1 MSKKLL
7 SVLLAIVMVISSVS
21 CLFTMTTV
29 TASAEG
35 ENLMQNISASDWV
48 SGWNGSQGT
57 ELDGEISI
65 SAAWRSVYTKVTLA
79 PETEYDLTFKFGQTR
94 VGDVRVYPASE
105 ITDIE
110 TQLRS
115 VGAAPTQGGTTNLAS
130 DSITCSITSGTP
142 VDGEFYEASETFKT
156 TAETEYYII
165 LDCYQ
170 CADSRNSVLLKDMKI
185 TEVPFDPNVLKD
197 TSAKDWKSS
206 WGPRDA
212 TTTADGYITVGV
224 AYRSAYTK
232 VTLEPYTKYSFSFK
246 HGEVKVNNI
255 RVFAASEITDTTTQL
270 VSGADGG
277 AALGGTNNLVSSAST
292 SECPATPVAGEFYNA
307 SAIFTTGAETEYY
320 IIIDC
325 GAFNTTSII
334 LKDLSLI
341 GEAYNIDE
349 ELVNPANWNS
359 TWRLQGSTVNV
370 TAATETKNGGAGIYV
385 DKSNYRDTFATVV
398 LEPNSEYTLSFNY
411 KGSSVLQ
418 KVWVYDKADIDLE
431 AYKATNAKY
440 PDSISAAL
448 KSGASALGEI
458 YTANAGTFDGE
469 TWLNVTFKFNTTENR
484 EYYIVLNHGANS
496 GFTAS
501 DLTLE
506 KKVVDPDNVLDNTVA
521 ANWGSSWSGRTATT
535 NAAGYITVASAFR
548 SVYTKVTLEPNTK
561 YVANF
566 VHGEVR
572 VTDIRVFA
580 ASEITDTTTQLV
592 SGADGGAAPGGT
604 NNLATASVSTNCP
617 ATPVAGEFYTSSE
630 TFTTGSETEYYIL
643 LDCGAF
649 STTSIVLKDLSLK
662 KHVPD
667 ANVDVVD
674 PTNWNS
680 TWNLSSPGTVAFTK
694 STDSCEGG
702 EAINIS
708 KSNYRSSFVKLIL
721 TPNADYKLS
730 FNYKGTSAVSNL
742 HLIALNDIDEAKYA
756 AKPEQ
761 LITALKSGAS
771 TVFTEGFSG
780 LTYDGTTW
788 NEISVEFATN
798 ENTEYYLVFENNT
811 AGSGFVAS
819 DFSFEA
825 EEKPMDIDD
834 LTDTVATDWTSSWGG
849 RVGTYE
855 KVIAVKN
862 AWRSAYTKIALEP
875 YTNYNFTFKA
885 STVKVSGV
893 RVFAAS
899 EITDTTTQ
907 LVSPSGGGA
916 VTGGTND
923 LVNAFSTTAPA
934 DDYATA
940 TPELVNKFYNVSASF
955 ATGADTEY
963 YIIVDASQFLNNGGD
978 NPNCTFTHM
987 KNLSLIAGE
996 KVEIDP
1002 NVLANVSSLPWN
1014 STWNITAASTT
1025 ATIKKS
1031 TDSCEGGEAIVVD
1044 KSNYRDTFVR
1054 INLNANTKYQLSFNY
1069 KGVSE
1074 LNRIQLIAVNDIDS
1088 SKWGASTEH
1097 VMLALADGKTPVYE
1111 EIFSDFTFD
1120 GTTWNNISTVFTTNE
1135 NTEYYL
1141 VLYHTAGSGFVAS
1154 DFSLLEYVDPNK
1166 LVDATVANGDVRW
1179 SVGDDAEE
1187 DYITGA
1193 EGKEDELVT
1202 YTDGNGN
1209 EVTRSR
1215 VYYYDELNP
1224 AYNYN
1229 GGYAW
1234 RIIISSETAMN
1245 VYNPAVYG
1253 YITAKGLAANTKYT
1267 FSYIYTDTY
1276 HVKLADIY
1284 NAAGSIADI
1293 DVTTKMLPT
1302 KENSTNHSYMVTAN
1316 FTTGDEGD
1324 YTIKLQ
1330 TGRSS
1335 KYYIYDASSWAMTV
1349 SDLSLTEYEEVPGED
1364 IPDDANLL
1372 ENPEELDWK
1381 ATWSTITHSTNGYN
1395 GTKAVSLGG
1404 IQYHALYTRLDTLAP
1419 NSEYTLTFKYKSNAA
1434 IDVVGITDAANVN
1447 LANVNDKFSSTIV
1460 EGGNIVYYA
1469 DVPKVIDGATWN
1481 DATVKFVTGDA
1492 TTYYLYFEGNSAAN
1506 PEATGGITISDMNLS
1521 KVTGAFEANKVEY
1534 DFENGS
1540 IGAISTTSGADI
1552 PSVVEENGNKY
1563 LKFTRTNDGITVPF
1577 WYNGE
1582 NKYVVSFDMKV
1593 LSYPDEILEMHFRT
1607 CADDNNMQYSEGNIF
1622 TYRNDAYNVVTKDLN
1637 GKLLTFDTGL
1647 NYNENPQFEGSKHV
1661 FDSSLGTDWR
1671 RYEITID
1678 PEYTYYTGL
1687 ANFGFNSNSAGWS
1700 IALDNIKVTAIDND
1714 FENTAIDK
1722 FSSTKLAAI
1731 RQRTIDSKQ
1740 GIRVKSTIDTSLL
1753 TAGDDGFK
1761 IVEYG
1766 TLAINSAK
1774 LAGAELTY
1782 DMLNSDYNAK
1792 VGVAYSAADGKNEV
1806 FSNENGVVTF
1816 TGVLTGLK
1824 DYTTEYSVRGYMIA
1838 ESADGEQFVLYENS
1852 TKSLSVYDVVYA
1864 ILSDGVEND
1873 DDIVANQ
1880 IVSANETKYN
1890 NWVEENA
1897 AEEEQEITGSKTFNL
1912 TVSNSAAPIIDDYR
1926 GFSGTVY
1933 HAFGFMEDDV
1943 TGRVYDADMI
1953 DTELDRLED
1962 AGVHYLRT
1970 RYDSHWIF
1978 DDATGYDWNSDRF
1991 NYFCNYANALQER
2004 DMEVILQVGWHFDFI
2019 SREENATYSIHEND
2033 YFNGEGDDRYGESA
2047 GVDFTGKTDDE
2058 IRIMKAA
2065 NRYAYMMA
2073 NTLKYAKAKG
2083 INNIKYF
2090 SYFVE
2095 PSNTY
2100 SVSEDGTLLD
2110 QYNLK
2115 AGHDKVQYV
2124 LFCRTMRDALED
2136 KYNVTG
2142 IKHMGPNEAS
2152 YSKLTEYVVEN
2163 DPTLFDVITAHHYP
2177 EEGDVAT
2184 NYDTYYNTMT
2194 NNTHNHLLN
2203 GYSTDFNDYKSFL
2216 ATVQQSNASA
2226 EFWCDEFNIKDF
2238 DPYEGRGTSSFYR
2251 GLATAMG
2258 GIVAQQCGIQN
2269 TILWMSF
2276 DQLWTDHTGG
2286 TAGSESEFMNG
2297 IHQCGNAPSLFL
2309 SDQPYAQYY
2318 PTTLFSKYNG
2328 YQNGKVYGTNLS
2340 STEQQGVYVGAVQLE
2355 DGSWTVSVL
2364 NMNTT
2369 AVNINVAFDTA
2380 INQTLYRHIVSADK
2394 ADSYADAKIPD
2405 ADKSFTNVGTSFSDV
2420 LPAGS
2425 FAVYTGVR

>member
-7 SVLLAIVMVISSVS
+7 SVLLAILMVVSSVS
-21 CLFTMTTV
+21 CLFTATTL

-35 ENLMQNISASDWV
+35 ENLMQNISASDWI
-48 SGWNGSQGT
+48 SGWNGSTGT
-57 ELDGEISI
+57 ALNGEISI
-65 SAAWRSVYTKVTLA
+65 SAAWRSVYTTVTLA

-105 ITDIE
+105 ITDPE

-130 DSITCSITSGTP
+130 AAITCSITSGTP

-170 CADSRNSVLLKDMKI
+170 CADSKNSVLLKDMKI

-212 TTTADGYITVGV
+212 TTTADGNITVGV

-277 AALGGTNNLVSSAST
+277 AVTGGTNNLVSSAST

-307 SAIFTTGAETEYY
+307 SATFTTGAETEYY
-320 IIIDC
+320 LIIDC

-359 TWRLQGSTVNV
+359 TWRLQGATVNV

-411 KGSSVLQ
+411 KGTSVLQ

-431 AYKATNAKY
+431 AYKAANAKY

-458 YTANAGTFDGE
+458 YKANAGTFDGE

-506 KKVVDPDNVLDNTVA
+506 KKVVDPDNVLGNTVA
-521 ANWGSSWSGRTATT
+521 ANWGSSWNGRTATT
-535 NAAGYITVASAFR
+535 NEAGYITVASAYR

-592 SGADGGAAPGGT
+592 SDANGGAAPGGT

-630 TFTTGSETEYYIL
+630 TFTTGTETEYYIL

-649 STTSIVLKDLSLK
+649 STTSIVLKVASLK

-674 PTNWNS
+674 PANWNS
-680 TWNLSSPGTVAFTK
+680 TWNLSTPGTVTFTK
-694 STDSCEGG
+694 SADSCEGG
-702 EAINIS
+702 EAIAVS

-756 AKPEQ
+756 AKPDQ
-761 LITALKSGAS
+761 LINTLKAGAS

-780 LTYDGTTW
+780 LTYDGATW

-819 DFSFEA
+819 DFSFVA

-862 AWRSAYTKIALEP
+862 AWRSAYTKITLAP
-875 YTNYNFTFKA
+875 NTIYDFTFKA
-885 STVKVSGV
+885 STVKVSNV

-916 VTGGTND
+916 VAGGTND
-923 LVNAFSTTAPA
+923 LVNAFNTTAPA
-934 DDYATA
+934 DDYANA
-940 TPELVNKFYNVSASF
+940 TPELVNKYYNVSASF

-963 YIIVDASQFLNNGGD
+963 YIIVDGSQFLNNGED
-978 NPNCTFTHM
+978 NPNCTFTHF
-987 KNLSLIAGE
+987 KNFSLIATGE
-996 KVEIDP
+996 VVIDD
-1002 NVLANVSSLPWN
+1002 NVLANVSSLSWN
-1014 STWNITAASTT
+1014 STWNLTSAPTT

-1031 TDSCEGGEAIVVD
+1031 TDSCEGGEAIIVD
-1044 KSNYRDTFVR
+1044 KSNYRDTFVK
-1054 INLNANTKYQLSFNY
+1054 INLNANTKYQLYFNY
-1069 KGVSE
+1069 KGESV

-1097 VMLALADGKTPVYE
+1097 VMMALADGKTPLYE

-1120 GTTWNNISTVFTTNE
+1120 GTAWNNISTVFTTNE

-1141 VLYHTAGSGFVAS
+1141 VLYHAAGSGFTAS
-1154 DFSLLEYVDPNK
+1154 DFDLREFVDPNK

-1179 SVGDDAEE
+1179 SVGADSADY
-1187 DYITGA
+1187 YITGA
-1193 EGKEDELVT
+1193 EGKEDEKVT

-1224 AYNYN
+1224 AFNYN

-1234 RIIISSETAMN
+1234 RIIISGEAAMH

-1267 FSYIYTDTY
+1267 FSYIYTDNY

-1284 NAAGSIADI
+1284 NASASLTNI

-1302 KENSTNHSYMVTAN
+1302 KEGATNHSYMVTAT

-1330 TGRSS
+1330 TGRSN
-1335 KYYIYDASSWAMTV
+1335 KYYIYGGDAWAMTV
-1349 SDLSLTEYEEVPGED
+1349 SDLSLTEYEETETVV
-1364 IPDDANLL
+1364 IPDDANIL
-1372 ENPEELDWK
+1372 ENPEELPWK
-1381 ATWSTITHSTNGYN
+1381 ATWSTINHSNNGYN
-1395 GTKAVSLGG
+1395 GTKAISLGG
-1404 IQYHALYTRLDTLAP
+1404 IQYHALYTRLDSLAP
-1419 NSEYTLTFKYKSNAA
+1419 NTEYALTFKYKSHAA
-1434 IDVVGITDAANVN
+1434 IDLVGITDAANVN
-1447 LANVNDKFSSTIV
+1447 LANVNDKFSSAIV
-1460 EGGNIVYYA
+1460 KGGNITYYQN
-1469 DVPKVIDGATWN
+1469 VEKVIDNATWN
-1481 DATVKFVTGDA
+1481 NATVKFVTGDSA
-1492 TTYYLYFEGNSAAN
+1492 TYYLYLEGNSAAN
-1506 PEATGGITISDMNLS
+1506 SAVTGGITISDMSLKKALDNS
-1521 KVTGAFEANKVEY
+1521 NAIVVDY
-1534 DFENGS
+1534 DFENGT
-1540 IGAISTTSGADI
+1540 IGAVSTTSAGDA
-1552 PSVVEENGNKY
+1552 PSIAEEDGNKY
-1563 LKFTRTNDGITVPF
+1563 LKFTRKNDGITVPF
-1577 WYNGE
+1577 YYRANQ
-1582 NKYVVSFDMKV
+1582 KYVVSFDMKV
-1593 LSYPDEILEMHFRT
+1593 LSYPTEKLQFRFRT
-1607 CADDNNMQYSEGNIF
+1607 SEGDNNPITYEGNVF
-1622 TYRNDAYNVVTKDLN
+1622 AYNNNAYSLVTKDLN
-1637 GKLLTFDTGL
+1637 GNLLSGPASL
-1647 NYNENPQFEGSKHV
+1647 NNSDNYQFNGYKQDIANH
-1661 FDSSLGTDWR
+1661 TDWVH
-1671 RYEITID
+1671 YEITID
-1678 PEYTYYTGL
+1678 PDYTYYTGL
-1687 ANFGFNSNSAGWS
+1687 ANFGFDAGEAGWS
-1700 IALDNIKVTAIDND
+1700 IALDNIKVATLNEE
-1714 FENTAIDK
+1714 FEADAEAK
-1722 FSSTKLAAI
+1722 FEPAKYAAI
-1731 RQRTIDSKQ
+1731 RKNDASKKHRQ
-1740 GIRVKSTIDTSLL
+1740 GIRVKSSIDTSLL
-1753 TAGDDGFK
+1753 TGDVK
-1761 IVEYG
+1761 VVEYG
-1766 TLAINSAK
+1766 TLAIANSA
-1774 LAGAELTY
+1774 LAGKELVY
-1782 DMLNSDYNAK
+1782 DMVNSDAYNAK
-1792 VGVAYSAADGKNEV
+1792 IGVAYSAD
-1806 FSNENGVVTF
+1806 NGTNAIFEQNGSVVTF
-1816 TGVLTGLK
+1816 TGVLIGIT
-1824 DYTTEYSVRGYMIA
+1824 DYAADYAVRGYMIA
-1838 ESADGEQFVLYENS
+1838 ETADGERFVIYEED
-1852 TKSLSVYDVVYA
+1852 TKTVSIYDVVYA
-1864 ILSDGVEND
+1864 ILNDGVTND
-1873 DDIVANQ
+1873 DDTVAEA
-1880 IVSANETKYN
+1880 IVSKNQAAYDSF
-1890 NWVEENA
+1890 VEENY
-1897 AEEEQEITGSKTFNL
+1897 AEEVLTPSKTVNL
-1912 TVSNSAAPIIDDYR
+1912 SVQNSAAPVINNYR

-1943 TGRVYDADMI
+1943 TGRVYDEAMI
-1953 DTELDRLED
+1953 NTELDRLQD
-1962 AGVHYLRT
+1962 AGVHYVRT
-1970 RYDSHWIF
+1970 RYQSQWIF

-1991 NYFCNYANALQER
+1991 NYFLNYARALQER

-2033 YFNGEGDDRYGESA
+2033 YFNGEGADRYGESA
-2047 GVDFTGKTDDE
+2047 GVAAAAGDSDNARI
-2058 IRIMKAA
+2058 IRAA
-2065 NRYAYMMA
+2065 YRYAYLMA
-2073 NTLKYAKAKG
+2073 NTVKLAKAQG

-2095 PSNTY
+2095 PSNSY
-2100 SVSEDGTLLD
+2100 SVSEDGSILD
-2110 QYNLK
+2110 TINLA
-2115 AGHDKVQYV
+2115 AGHDKEQYV
-2124 LFCRTMRDALED
+2124 LFCRTMRDAVED
-2136 KYNVTG
+2136 IYNVTDV
-2142 IKHMGPNEAS
+2142 KHMGPNEAG
-2152 YSKLTEYVVEN
+2152 YSKLTNYVIQN
-2163 DPTLFDVITAHHYP
+2163 DPTLFDIITAHNYP

-2184 NYDTYYNTMT
+2184 NYDKYYETMT
-2194 NNTHNHLLN
+2194 NNQNSNILN
-2203 GYSTDFNDYKSFL
+2203 GSMTDFNDYKGFL
-2216 ATVQQSNASA
+2216 ATAKQSNANA
-2226 EFWCDEFNIKDF
+2226 EFWSDEFNIKDF
-2238 DPYEGRGTSSFYR
+2238 EPYQGRGTSSFYR

-2258 GIVAQQCGIQN
+2258 GIVAQQSGIQN
-2269 TILWMSF
+2269 TILWMSY
-2276 DQLWTDHTGG
+2276 DQLWTDKTGG
-2286 TAGSESEFMNG
+2286 TETSESEFING

-2328 YQNGKVYGTNLS
+2328 YKNGTVYATNLS
-2340 STEQQGVYVGAVQLE
+2340 STATQGVYVGAVQLE

-2364 NMNTT
+2364 NMNST
-2369 AVNINVAFDTA
+2369 AVNINVAFGSA

-2394 ADSYADAKIPD
+2394 ADTYADAKIPD
-2405 ADKSFTNVGTSFSDV
+2405 ADKSFSNVATSFSDV

-2425 FAVYTGVR
+2425 FAVYTGVK